1 MQGDNI
7 INKSLVAFVL
17 VISASF
23 GLALH
28 SMWYYPFFSDD
39 AFISLVYSQR
49 LIEGQGLTWTDG
61 SFVEGYSNLLWVLLT
76 ASLGYAGIDL
86 IFAARL
92 ICLLS
97 TVGCIITLYIYN
109 QKEFQDTYVPAIG
122 ALLLLIT
129 NGPIACWSIGGLEA
143 TLHALLILLIAVLL
157 AHPKRKY
164 LWIASIALALASLN
178 RPEGLI
184 LVPFTI
190 AALFLQK
197 YGLYIINPRALAK
210 RIKEEIPNIL
220 AISFIPILACA
231 SQIGFRLYYYGD
243 WVPNTFHAKFAMTP
257 ERSMGA
263 YTYLWDATIANL
275 PLAILLLIGLLVYIP
290 RIANPITRDIY
301 LKSLKRICPAMLLL
315 IAWLLIVYLG
325 GGDIFPSYRHIV
337 PAIPIVILIISD
349 MIGTSLKSRKISKT
363 ETIAILLIASLAGLA
378 NHLLNKENIRAKEE
392 LYAWAGKQIGEVLNE
407 SWRDVSPAPLTA
419 MTCAGAQGYYLRLP
433 ALDMHGLNDKNL
445 VKLKNPTFGRGCIG
459 HELINLDYVFS
470 RNPDAII
477 SNVGLAMPEWEMID
491 YPGFQDKYQ
500 LVRLSKMPSSIGV
513 NSGFQPYV
521 FIRKDRLKD
530 MLKPW
535 MEPLPWTFVSNRP
548 ATAKNIMDLRTRHL
562 ENKPRAYDIGLQTGK
577 GLWFQGNQIIMAFKT
592 KDQRETM
599 RFPAEKGLWD
609 VYIKITKASDYG
621 ILKLTINNSAPVEI
635 DGFSKGIGVSEIK
648 IPRVELA
655 PSDNTLNVIVTGRN
669 KLSTGYFAGIDN
681 IRWENPNP

>member
-1 MQGDNI
+1 MTI
-7 INKSLVAFVL
+7 VL
-17 VISASF
+17 VVGASF

-49 LIEGQGLTWTDG
+49 LVEGQGLTWTDG
-61 SFVEGYSNLLWVLLT
+61 SYVEGYSNLLWVLLT
-76 ASLGYAGIDL
+76 AGLGYAGLDFV
-86 IFAARL
+86 FAARL
-92 ICLLS
+92 ICFMS
-97 TVGCIITLYIYN
+97 TVGCIIALYIYN
-109 QKEFQDTYVPAIG
+109 RKEFPNTYVPAIG

-129 NGPIACWSIGGLEA
+129 NGPIACWSQGGLEA
-143 TLHALLILLIAVLL
+143 TLHALLIVLIATLL
-157 AHPKRKY
+157 AHPRRRD
-164 LWIASIALALASLN
+164 LWMASIALALASLN
-178 RPEGLI
+178 RPEGLL

-190 AALFLQK
+190 MALLLQR
-197 YGLYIINPRALAK
+197 YGFSIIDPRALVK
-210 RIKEEIPNIL
+210 RMRGEIPNIL
-220 AISFIPILACA
+220 AISLLPILACA

-243 WVPNTFHAKFAMTP
+243 WVPNTFHAKFAITP
-257 ERSMGA
+257 ERAMGA
-263 YTYLWDATIANL
+263 HTYLWEATIANL
-275 PLAILLLIGLLVYIP
+275 PLAILLLIGLLIYIP
-290 RIANPITRDIY
+290 RVINPITRDIY
-301 LKSLKRICPAMLLL
+301 IKSLKRICPAMLLL

-337 PAIPIVILIISD
+337 PAIPIVVLIISD
-349 MIGTSLKSRKISKT
+349 MVGTSLISRKISKT
-363 ETIAILLIASLAGLA
+363 ETIAILLVASLAGLV
-378 NHLLNKENIRAKEE
+378 NHFLNKDNIRAKEE
-392 LYAWAGKQIGEVLNE
+392 LYAWAGKQIGEVLYE
-407 SWRDVSPAPLTA
+407 SWKDVSPPPLTA

-491 YPGFQDKYQ
+491 YPGFQDQYQ
-500 LVRLSKMPSSIGV
+500 LVRLSKMPSSTGI

-535 MEPLPWTFVSNRP
+535 MEPLPWTFVSSKSP
-548 ATAKNIMDLRTRHL
+548 VPKNKMDLRTRHL
-562 ENKPRAYDIGLQTGK
+562 ENKTRTYDVGLQTGK
-577 GLWFQGNQIIMAFKT
+577 GLWFQGNQIIIAFKT

-609 VYIKITKASDYG
+609 VYIRITKAPDYG
-621 ILKLTINNSAPVEI
+621 ILQLNINESAPVEV
-635 DGFSKGIGVSEIK
+635 DGFSNGVGVTEIK
-648 IPRVELA
+648 IPRVQLA
-655 PSDNTLNVIVTGRN
+655 KDGNTLNLAVTGKN

-681 IRWENPNP
+681 IRWEKSDE